1 MENIADNWKTSLDAN
16 NIFLATKEANQ
27 IIQRKLDKDIKKLFT
42 NFRKAETLSEKK
54 ELVKEFKNIKKELID
69 NDLVSV
75 IDGKKIGADVDFEKT
90 FKKFSEK
97 ADAAILE
104 RLFKKDGGIISIEEM
119 IKRPIYERC

>member
-27 IIQRKLDKDIKKLFT
+27 IIQRKLDKDISNIFKS
-42 NFRKAETLSEKK
+42 FREAKTISEKK
-54 ELVKEFKNIKKELID
+54 ELVKEFKNIKKELVD
-69 NDLVSV
+69 NNLVSV

-90 FKKFSEK
+90 FKKFSEE

-104 RLFKKDGGIISIEEM
+104 RLFKKDGGIISMEEM
-119 IKRPIYERC
+119 IKRPIYERY